1 MNFEIGFNREDKND
15 TKSFYEFIGATL
27 NDTNDEY
34 NFYEI
39 ELKSFEELEQLM
51 EKINLKYKGNTFSY
65 AAVIS
70 FDRPCIY
77 LDDVDDVL

>member
-1 MNFEIGFNREDKND
+1 MNFEIGFNRKDKND

-27 NDTNDEY
+27 NDTNEEY
-34 NFYEI
+34 SFYEI

-77 LDDVDDVL
+77 LDDVDNDL

>member
-1 MNFEIGFNREDKND
+1 MNFEIGFNRKDKND

-27 NDTNDEY
+27 NDTNEEY

-77 LDDVDDVL
+77 LDDVDNDL

>member
-1 MNFEIGFNREDKND
+1 MNFEIGFNRQDKND

-39 ELKSFEELEQLM
+39 ELKSFEELEKLIK
-51 EKINLKYKGNTFSY
+51 KINLKYKKGYIIYS
-65 AAVIS
+65 AVIS
-70 FDRPCIY
+70 FDNPCIY
-77 LDDVDDVL
+77 LDDKA